1 MSQEVLNVEQLLSQA
16 RNPTHGQTDKGLVPT
31 RVFNLVPDRMGGYT
45 AFGHR
50 SALRD
55 SEGDHISLDP
65 DDELLGLDETGIA
78 SFYVEDPLIL
88 V

>member
-45 AFGHR
+45 AFGR
-50 SALRD
+50 RTALLD
-55 SEGDHISLDP
+55 DDNAQVTLDP
-65 DDELLGLDETGIA
+65 TDTLLGVDETGIA